1 MKAVELSGFNG
12 LDSLRVVDLEKPRP
26 ESGQV
31 LIEVKAAGI
40 NFAELELT
48 RGQYSTGKTP
58 PFIMGFEAAG
68 IVGELGPGTN
78 HIKIGDRVTGIVSS
92 GGFAEFATAEAT
104 MAIPIPDGISFA
116 QATTIPIQGVS
127 AHLLLKF
134 AAKPQ
139 VHESV
144 LIQSAA
150 GGVGIYLVQLARIMG
165 VRQIIALASGEEKI
179 DLAKSLGADVAID
192 YSDKNWPIKVR
203 EAINGSGVDVVLE
216 AASGQVSEESFKLLA
231 PFGRMV
237 MFGAKNVHD
246 TFGPE
251 KIKQLIYKNQTIIGF
266 NIPTAPPEQIAKSV
280 SELLGLIRNGKLR
293 LFAEN
298 QFPLAN
304 VKEAF
309 EALAGRK
316 TIGRVVVIP

>member
-1 MKAVELSGFNG
+1 MRAVELTGFNG
-12 LDSLRVVDLEKPRP
+12 LESLRVVDVDRP
-26 ESGQV
+26 TPATGQL

-48 RGQYSTGKTP
+48 KGRYSTGKTP

-68 IVGELGPGTN
+68 VVRELGPGAN
-78 HIKIGDRVTGIVSS
+78 HFKVGDKVTGIVFS
-92 GGFAEFATAEAT
+92 GGFAEFATAEST

-127 AHLLLKF
+127 AYLLLHC

-139 VHESV
+139 PNQSL

-150 GGVGIYLVQLARIMG
+150 GGVGLYLVQLARIMG
-165 VRQIIALASGEEKI
+165 VKQIIALASGREKI
-179 DLAKSLGADVAID
+179 ELVRSLGAHLAID
-192 YSDKNWPIKVR
+192 YSEPGWAGKVR
-203 EAINGSGVDVVLE
+203 EATGGSGVNVLLE
-216 AASGQVSEESFKLLA
+216 AASGEVGKLSFELLA

-237 MFGAKNVHD
+237 MFGAQNVHD
-246 TFGPE
+246 TFSPDQ
-251 KIKQLIYKNQTIIGF
+251 IKQLIYKNQTILGF
-266 NIPTAPPEQIAKSV
+266 NIPTFPAEQIAKSV
-280 SELLGLIRNGKLR
+280 PELLGLIRGGKLR

-298 QFPLAN
+298 QFELAN
-304 VKEAF
+304 VREAF

-316 TIGRVVVIP
+316 TIGRVVLIP